1 MMPNYTRHI
10 FTDFGPPG
18 PPINDDTL
26 NEMEDGINRAQG
38 DVMKL
43 YGLTAALPASDPLL
57 VGRLYFESD
66 LLLRVQRDNGAGW
79 DVVYTP

>member
-1 MMPNYTRHI
+1 MTYAPKTWV
-10 FTDFGPPG
+10 
-18 PPINDDTL
+18 DDECLWAADL
-26 NEMEDGINRAQG
+26 NNMEAGIDRAQG

-43 YGLTAALPASDPLL
+43 YGLTAAIPGSDPLL